1 MRRQALIGF
10 AAAMAIAL
18 VGLLALALT
27 RESRLVYTI
36 GAGPGGAVA
45 ELRKDHEVCQG
56 PLAPPASEFDRVV
69 ISLGTY
75 FKPGSPVDVVVRPAD
90 DPRGVLARG
99 RLAGGYRDI
108 GEVPEHSVP
117 VGATTVREPVSV
129 CVRNTGTRKVAVY
142 GAPGI
147 AHRTSTASLDGKPYN
162 SDVAVR
168 LERGE
173 PRSLL
178 SRLPGAFR
186 HAALFKGTVIGPWA
200 FWALAALALVAVP
213 LLFAFALSRTLRQ
226 EAP

>member
-36 GAGPGGAVA
+36 GAGPGGPVA
-45 ELRKDHEVCQG
+45 ELRPDHEVCQG
-56 PLAPPASEFDRVV
+56 PLEPPASEFDRVV

-75 FKPGSPVDVVVRPAD
+75 FKPGSSVDVLVRPAD
-90 DPRGVLARG
+90 DPKGVLARG
-99 RLAGGYRDI
+99 RLAGGYADI
-108 GEVPEHSVP
+108 GDVPEHSVA

-129 CVRNTGTRKVAVY
+129 CVRNTGSRKVAVY

-147 AHRTSTASLDGKPYN
+147 AHRTSTASLDGTPYN

-168 LERGE
+168 LERAE

-178 SRLPGAFR
+178 ARLPGAFE
-186 HAALFKGTVIGPWA
+186 HASLFKGTVVGPWT
-200 FWALAALALVAVP
+200 FWLLAALALIAVP
-213 LLFAFALSRTLRQ
+213 LLLAFAIARTLR
-226 EAP
+226 EESP